1 MEQYFIYYWSYHY
14 YYIIKYLFY
23 YNLFNYIFMLTVIKQ
38 IIARYMVI
46 PCRHRWS
53 LLLFLFIIILQIIRS
68 LEFENKWSNTICP
81 APKKSLA
88 TWGSFHRNKN
98 GGLLRHLVDI
108 LRNGKVF
115 VFIVSSR
122 VVSNLTKI
130 SLARVFLE
138 QSHTCSLYDFWQA
151 LQGFLHAWDKR
162 VFRNW
167 FGKNGI

>member
-1 MEQYFIYYWSYHY
+1 MRSCSLKKIFLESLILWRVWRNDTKSPCLMDTRTLFLDCFHY
-14 YYIIKYLFY
+14 SSCPSIPSD
-23 YNLFNYIFMLTVIKQ
+23 NLD
-38 IIARYMVI
+38 R
-46 PCRHRWS
+46 S

-81 APKKSLA
+81 APKKPLA

-122 VVSNLTKI
+122 VVSNVTKI

-151 LQGFLHAWDKR
+151 L
-162 VFRNW
+162 
-167 FGKNGI
+167 